1 MSPTHQAKAEAQI
14 LRSAC
19 DIRVARC
26 ARGGHLGCAAES
38 HRPCYL
44 GVDVDAVLAH
54 AARCRELLRLQASRA
69 VIAPWITARVFG
81 AAGVTG
87 FGRNGLPDD
96 AWLRRSTDGLKS
108 SAGAG
113 VSLGWDLLHFDVGR
127 GLTDGAD
134 WEFLFLIQRR
144 FWEWL

>member
-1 MSPTHQAKAEAQI
+1 M
-14 LRSAC
+14 
-19 DIRVARC
+19 
-26 ARGGHLGCAAES
+26 
-38 HRPCYL
+38 
-44 GVDVDAVLAH
+44 LAH

-144 FWEWL
+144 FWEWP